1 MDEITISVK
10 ELYEIAKQMLDD
22 KMDWVTVSILD
33 ADGTGENALPPSV
46 SLEAFT
52 DDAPYEGI
60 VYDDI
65 DAASP

>member
-1 MDEITISVK
+1 
-10 ELYEIAKQMLDD
+10 
-22 KMDWVTVSILD
+22 MDWVTVSILD
-33 ADGTGENALPPSV
+33 ADGTGENALPPSL
-46 SLEAFT
+46 SFEAFT